1 MIAGLQHG
9 QDAATPMPLIDP
21 LAQPIPGFGPM
32 ILVPF
37 AITVGLSFLIGLEL
51 HRYLRSEGPGLGF
64 GTARTLTLIGTAGFL
79 FALLDTHYWL
89 YLLGFASLTV
99 WLALYYRERL
109 RSGEG
114 GLLVPLI
121 ALLTYLLGPLTLRTP
136 FWFPILLATLILLI
150 LTEKPRIRRFED
162 WLPEGEVTTV
172 LKFVIMAGIILP
184 LLPAQQIASFI
195 PVTYRQTWMA
205 VVAVSAISY
214 LSYLAQ
220 AYIFKRR
227 GLLLTGVLGGLY
239 SSTAATF
246 VIGKQAR
253 RIPHAGTV
261 SAALVLATAMMY
273 VRLFVLALILA
284 PHMIGRLAPVFG
296 AGAVV
301 SALAAG
307 GIWLL
312 FARQEQGETTEPPHH
327 PLELRTA
334 LVFAALFVLF
344 ASLTTLVLNHYGI
357 GGLKTLSLVVGFTD
371 IDPFILSLFGGHY
384 AVAPQLIVTAVI
396 VASGSNNLLKSLY
409 AAGMARNR
417 AVMPAVA
424 VLVALA
430 LGSFAYAFL

>member
-1 MIAGLQHG
+1 MPIADSFSH
-9 QDAATPMPLIDP
+9 PLSSI
-21 LAQPIPGFGPM
+21 GPV

-37 AITVGLSFLIGLEL
+37 AITLGLSFLIGLEL

-79 FALLDTHYWL
+79 FALLESHYWL
-89 YLLGFASLTV
+89 YLLGFASLAV

-109 RSGEG
+109 RGGEG

-121 ALLTYLLGPLTLRTP
+121 ALLTYLIGPLTLRTP
-136 FWFPILLATLILLI
+136 FWFPIVLATLILL
-150 LTEKPRIRRFED
+150 LLAEKPRIRRFED

-184 LLPAQQIASFI
+184 LLPARQIAPFI
-195 PVTYRQTWMA
+195 PVTYRQTWIA
-205 VVAVSAISY
+205 VVAVSGISY
-214 LSYLAQ
+214 VSYLAQ
-220 AYIFKRR
+220 AYFFKHR
-227 GLLLTGVLGGLY
+227 GLLLTGTLGGLY

-246 VIGKQAR
+246 VIAKQSR
-253 RIPHAGTV
+253 ESSSMGTV

-284 PHMIGRLAPVFG
+284 PELTGRLAPVFG

-307 GIWLL
+307 GIWLI
-312 FARQEQGETTEPPHH
+312 FARPEQGVSTGPPHH

-334 LVFAALFVLF
+334 LIFAALFVLF
-344 ASLTTLVLNHYGI
+344 ASLTALVLDHYGI
-357 GGLKTLSLVVGFTD
+357 SGLKTLSLVVGFTD

-417 AVMPAVA
+417 AVVPAVA